1 MNTTKYNS
9 RINGTGS
16 YLPEGTITN
25 SDLEAM
31 VSTNDQWIRDR
42 TGIISR
48 QKAAPDQN
56 TSDLAYEAASIAL
69 ARANLDATELDMILV
84 ATITP
89 DQIMPSTACVLQQ
102 KLGAKQCMALDISA
116 ACTGFIYGLSI
127 ANEFIVN
134 GTYKNILVVG
144 AEVMTRIVNYK
155 DRDTC
160 ILFGDGA
167 GAAVLS
173 RAAENE
179 ESIIYS
185 HHLHADGQ
193 YGDLFELPAGGSAI
207 PFSQQVLDEGLQYML
222 MKGKDIFKQAVR
234 TMSQCCQEALDHNH
248 MTANDIAWIV
258 PHQANFRIL
267 EAVARHFKVSMEKVV
282 VEIAYMGNTSAATV
296 AVSLDRAVNDERIQ
310 RGQNIL
316 FTAFGA
322 GLTSGSLLMRY

>member
-207 PFSQQVLDEGLQYML
+207 PFSQQVLDEGLQYMR

-267 EAVARHFKVSMEKVV
+267 EAVVRHFKVSMEKVV

>member
-116 ACTGFIYGLSI
+116 ACTGCIYGLSI

-207 PFSQQVLDEGLQYML
+207 PFSQQVLDEGLQYMR
-222 MKGKDIFKQAVR
+222 MKGKRFLSR
-234 TMSQCCQEALDHNH
+234 LY
-248 MTANDIAWIV
+248 
-258 PHQANFRIL
+258 
-267 EAVARHFKVSMEKVV
+267 AR
-282 VEIAYMGNTSAATV
+282 
-296 AVSLDRAVNDERIQ
+296 
-310 RGQNIL
+310 
-316 FTAFGA
+316 
-322 GLTSGSLLMRY
+322 